1 MKPALKKEWI
11 RRLESG
17 NYRQTR
23 GVLLKHKTNRAHYCC
38 LGVLATC
45 MPKASMTYRQMRAK
59 ENLFNAVAQTE
70 VDITDRQQDH
80 LVAMN
85 DDYYKSF
92 KEIAQY
98 IRKNI
103 K

>member
-23 GVLLKHKTNRAHYCC
+23 GVLQKHKKNRAHYCC

-45 MPKASMTYRQMRAK
+45 MPKSSAAYKQMK
-59 ENLFNAVAQTE
+59 NNHSLFDGVARDE
-70 VDITDRQQDH
+70 VGITDKQQNH
-80 LVAMN
+80 LAAMN
-85 DDYYKSF
+85 DDDGASF